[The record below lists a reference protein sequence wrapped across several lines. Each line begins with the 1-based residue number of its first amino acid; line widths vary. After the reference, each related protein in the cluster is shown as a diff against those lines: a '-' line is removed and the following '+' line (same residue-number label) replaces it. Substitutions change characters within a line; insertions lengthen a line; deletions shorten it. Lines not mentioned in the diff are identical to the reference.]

1 MKWRIQ
7 RVMPFGLYRDRLKQV
22 VLQMKHAAQEPLSL
36 AMGRLFAEVLADQL
50 ADDAP
55 PDFVVPIPSHWSRRW
70 SRGTNPAM
78 LLAESIARVRR
89 WNLAER
95 ILLANRRTMKQGT
108 LTPAERRRNV
118 LRAFRV
124 SESYDIKDARVLVV
138 DDVMTTGATANE
150 AARVLRRA
158 GASHVSVA
166 VLARATGDA

>member
-1 MKWRIQ
+1 
-7 RVMPFGLYRDRLKQV
+7 
-22 VLQMKHAAQEPLSL
+22 
-36 AMGRLFAEVLADQL
+36 
-50 ADDAP
+50 
-55 PDFVVPIPSHWSRRW
+55 
-70 SRGTNPAM
+70 M

-108 LTPAERRRNV
+108 LTPTERRRNV

-150 AARVLRRA
+150 AARVMRRA